1 MPIKHWVRLALTLF
15 QFLCT
20 GKLLFATDWLKYHI
34 ALWHTISVS
43 QWPFSSLVS
52 SRSLYGPFLLL
63 FLWILR
69 LFAVKNRWHQSLS
82 LSDCNVSCCFLLGT
96 LLLVDSEEEYFAE
109 EITKLREDVEEKGLS
124 VIVVGD
130 WFNVPVMRK
139 IKFYDENTRQ
149 WWMPDTGGANVP
161 AINSL
166 LSHWKIAFS
175 DQVYEG
181 EFTIDE
187 NKGET
192 KV

>member
-1 MPIKHWVRLALTLF
+1 MLF
-15 QFLCT
+15 SA
-20 GKLLFATDWLKYHI
+20 K
-34 ALWHTISVS
+34 
-43 QWPFSSLVS
+43 
-52 SRSLYGPFLLL
+52 
-63 FLWILR
+63 
-69 LFAVKNRWHQSLS
+69 
-82 LSDCNVSCCFLLGT
+82 GT
-96 LLLVDSEEEYFAE
+96 LVLVDSEEEYFVE

-161 AINSL
+161 ALNSL
-166 LSHWKIAFS
+166 LSQWNIAFS

-181 EFTIDE
+181 EFTIGE

-192 KV
+192 IGLAKLSFFALMSTCLRACLLGG